1 LFSFASQAQEGDPFY
16 SNTNPYFKTGNVG
29 ECTWYVWGRVYANDR
44 IPLPHWGD
52 AGAWFGSASTSGY
65 QTGSTPKPHSVAVWV
80 GGKGHVA
87 YIERIEGGLVY
98 FSQANFNG
106 QAENDGISSR
116 TPEGMKKLL
125 IGGELHYI
133 YLGNSQSSS
142 GRTDIPAPVLDSIS
156 PPINTVGTF
165 TVDLIGDSFQPDALV
180 FAQKFVQGEKKPE
193 LV

>member
-1 LFSFASQAQEGDPFY
+1 MRQTDSACHNPVSASLGTTRTSLRFASLWWSKNVGVRKRQKLKYIICCIALLFSFASQAQEGDPFY

-98 FSQANFNG
+98 FSLEFQR
-106 QAENDGISSR
+106 SS
-116 TPEGMKKLL
+116 
-125 IGGELHYI
+125 
-133 YLGNSQSSS
+133 
-142 GRTDIPAPVLDSIS
+142 
-156 PPINTVGTF
+156 
-165 TVDLIGDSFQPDALV
+165 
-180 FAQKFVQGEKKPE
+180 
-193 LV
+193 